1 LNPKNKVALVTGS
14 GKRIGKHIAI
24 SLAKTG
30 SKVIIHYNESEE
42 EALKTTE
49 IINSNGGSAYPI
61 KANLE
66 SSNEI
71 FMMVDSIKKKYGNL
85 DIIINN
91 ASKFNKD
98 TVENIEVPE
107 WDKMMAIN
115 FKAPFILAHLMYKN
129 FNKKNIGKIIN
140 IGDWRTARKKRF
152 SYGVSK
158 SALSG
163 LTKSL
168 AISMAPSIQV
178 NEIALGAILS
188 PSDSKTKVKIN
199 LGPSNRPGTLEEVYC
214 TVISLITN
222 DFITGEKIVVDGGLH
237 LQ

>member
-1 LNPKNKVALVTGS
+1 MNPKNKVALVTGS

-91 ASKFNKD
+91 ASKFK
-98 TVENIEVPE
+98 T
-107 WDKMMAIN
+107 
-115 FKAPFILAHLMYKN
+115 
-129 FNKKNIGKIIN
+129 
-140 IGDWRTARKKRF
+140 
-152 SYGVSK
+152 SYLCRLDIKG
-158 SALSG
+158 
-163 LTKSL
+163 
-168 AISMAPSIQV
+168 
-178 NEIALGAILS
+178 
-188 PSDSKTKVKIN
+188 
-199 LGPSNRPGTLEEVYC
+199 
-214 TVISLITN
+214 
-222 DFITGEKIVVDGGLH
+222 
-237 LQ
+237 